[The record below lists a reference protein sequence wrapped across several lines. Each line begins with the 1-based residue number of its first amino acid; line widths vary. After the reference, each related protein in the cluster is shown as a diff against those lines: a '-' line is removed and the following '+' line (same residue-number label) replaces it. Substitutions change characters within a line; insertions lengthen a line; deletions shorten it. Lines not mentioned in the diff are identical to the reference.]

1 MAINLDEWLSE
12 TADEP
17 PCGTDLEYDNEFLAF
32 EQLARGKP
40 EQQYGDTVI
49 PAEAPDWRAV
59 ERAAARLFQRTK
71 DLRVAAQ
78 LSRAWTRIRAMD
90 GFADGLELCATL
102 LDKYWAEVHP
112 RLEIDGEHDPLPR
125 ANALGLLVDADGLAG
140 DVRATMLLQVPGASL
155 TVREAEAILNASA
168 GEGASMTR
176 GQLAGIIAS
185 QAEAGNPSMLAV
197 RRAEA
202 ALNALRGICMDRLG
216 PESSPDFSPIAV
228 LLGLLTQPMTQALP
242 GDITTE
248 SAETAVGIEV
258 SDRAA
263 SSGAATL
270 GEIRGREDAQ
280 RLLGLVCDYL
290 ERHEPTNPAPLLIRR
305 AQKMMGMDFLAIIQ
319 ELAPDSLGE
328 VRRVTGTD
336 AGSN

>member
-12 TADEP
+12 TGDEP
-17 PCGTDLEYDNEFLAF
+17 PCGADLEYDNEFLAF

-49 PAEAPDWRAV
+49 PAEEPDWRAV
-59 ERAAARLFQRTK
+59 ERAADKLFKRTK
-71 DLRVAAQ
+71 DLRVAAS
-78 LSRAWTRIRAMD
+78 LSRAWTRIRAME
-90 GFADGLELCATL
+90 GFADGLELCAAL

-112 RLEIDGEHDPLPR
+112 RLEIDDEHDPLPR
-125 ANALGLLVDADGLAG
+125 ANALGLLADADGLAS
-140 DVRATMLLQVPGASL
+140 DVRATLLLQVPGASL

-168 GEGASMTR
+168 GEGAAMTR
-176 GQLAGIIAS
+176 GQLAGMIA
-185 QAEAGNPSMLAV
+185 AETEAGNPAMLAV
-197 RRAEA
+197 RRADS
-202 ALNALRGICMDRLG
+202 ALKSVRGICLDRLG
-216 PESSPDFSPIAV
+216 PESSPDFTSLGG
-228 LLGLLTQPMTQALP
+228 LLGLLTQPMSQALA
-242 GDITTE
+242 DE
-248 SAETAVGIEV
+248 SV
-258 SDRAA
+258 SDSANAA
-263 SSGAATL
+263 PGADLPGTTARPVGAPL